1 MSKADEVIETIDA
14 GDFSDVDRLIQE
26 SLDQDDD
33 QTKFSLAETL
43 LSRGLS
49 VQAKTVYEHLLT
61 LYPDEGQILSRLAEI
76 AVSDGD
82 SDKALNYISQIG
94 PDSPSYAENLL
105 VSADIYQSQAMYEVS
120 EQKLLEGVR
129 KYPDEDVFRF
139 AIAELY
145 FDENKFSKAIVFYN
159 FLLDDGIDEYSGI
172 SLKMRKA
179 SSLAGMGK
187 YEEAISEFEDL
198 NVIEL
203 NEDAQ
208 YQLGFLYNQV
218 KDYNKSISTLEKL
231 LETNRAYPTAYV
243 VLADDYLNIKNNQQ
257 AFKYAQLG
265 LNLNELDEKLYE
277 TAFDAGIA
285 DSPDEA
291 LKIITKGIKTA
302 EHPLTLLI
310 RLSDFYI
317 THGQYQNN
325 LDLLSGVD
333 TNNNP
338 KLTWNLAK
346 SYFETDDMAAAQ
358 ENIGLVFDDFKD
370 NLDYL
375 NDMIEILRSSGD
387 EQALKAALQLYL
399 KQDPDDED
407 KRELLDQMR

>member
-14 GDFSDVDRLIQE
+14 GDFTDVDGLIQE
-26 SLDQDDD
+26 SLEQDDD

-49 VQAKTVYEHLLT
+49 VQAKTIYEHLLE

-82 SDKALNYISQIG
+82 TDQALSYISEIG

-105 VSADIYQSQAMYEVS
+105 VSADIYQSQGMYEVS

-129 KYPDEDVFRF
+129 LYPDEDVFRF

-145 FDENKFSKAIVFYN
+145 FDENKFSKALVFYN

-172 SLKMRKA
+172 SIKLRKA
-179 SSLAGMGK
+179 SSLAGNGQ
-187 YEEAISEFEDL
+187 YEEAISEFENL
-198 NVIEL
+198 NAIEL

-218 KDYNKSISTLEKL
+218 KDYNKSISTLEQL
-231 LETNRAYPTAYV
+231 LEINHDYPTAYV
-243 VLADDYLNIKNNQQ
+243 VLADDYLNIKDNQQ
-257 AFKYAQLG
+257 SFKYAQLG
-265 LNLNELDEKLYE
+265 LNINELDEKLYE
-277 TAFDAGIA
+277 IAFDAGVSEDA
-285 DSPDEA
+285 DNA
-291 LKIITKGIKTA
+291 IKIIKKGIGTV
-302 EHPLTLLI
+302 ETPLPLVI

-317 THGQYQNN
+317 THGQYKNN
-325 LDLLSGVD
+325 LDLLADFD

-338 KLTWNLAK
+338 KLIWNLAK
-346 SYFETDDMAAAQ
+346 SYFETDDIQKAQ
-358 ENIGLVFDDFKD
+358 ENIGLAFEEYKD
-370 NLDYL
+370 NIDFLS
-375 NDMIEILRSSGD
+375 DMIEILRSSGD
-387 EQALKAALQLYL
+387 SPALKAALQLYL
-399 KQDPDDED
+399 RKNPDNED
-407 KRELLDQMR
+407 MQELLDQMR

>member
-14 GDFSDVDRLIQE
+14 GDFSDVDDLIQQ
-26 SLDQDDD
+26 SLQQDDD

-49 VQAKTVYEHLLT
+49 VQAKTVYRHLLT
-61 LYPDEGQILSRLAEI
+61 IYPDEGQILSRLAEI

-82 SDKALNYISQIG
+82 TDKALDYISQIG

-105 VSADIYQSQAMYEVS
+105 VSADIYQSQGLYEVS

-145 FDENKFSKAIVFYN
+145 FDENKFGKALVFYN

-172 SLKMRKA
+172 SIKLRKA
-179 SSLAGMGK
+179 SSLAGSGH
-187 YEEAISEFEDL
+187 YEEAIDEFEQL
-198 NVIEL
+198 NAIEL

-218 KDYNKSISTLEKL
+218 KDYNKSIATLEKL
-231 LETNRAYPTAYV
+231 LETNKDYPTAYV
-243 VLADDYLNIKNNQQ
+243 VLSDDYLNIKNNQQ

-265 LNLNELDEKLYE
+265 INLNELDEKLYE
-277 TAFDAGIA
+277 TAFDAGI
-285 DSPDEA
+285 SVEPDEA
-291 LKIITKGIKTA
+291 LKLIEKGIKQV
-302 EHPLTLLI
+302 EHPLTLII
-310 RLSDFYI
+310 RLSDFYV

-325 LDLLSGVD
+325 LDLLENVD
-333 TNNNP
+333 INNNP
-338 KLTWNLAK
+338 KLIWNLAK
-346 SYFETDDMAAAQ
+346 SYFETDDLTKAQ
-358 ENIGLVFDDFKD
+358 ENIGLAFDEYKD
-370 NLDYL
+370 NLDFL
-375 NDMIEILRSSGD
+375 SDMIEILRSSGD
-387 EQALKAALQLYL
+387 KQALKAALQLYL
-399 KQDPDDED
+399 RKDPENEEMQ
-407 KRELLDQMR
+407 ELLDQMG

>member
-14 GDFSDVDRLIQE
+14 GDFSDVDDLIQQ
-26 SLDQDDD
+26 SLQQDDD

-49 VQAKTVYEHLLT
+49 VQAKTVYLYLLT
-61 LYPDEGQILSRLAEI
+61 IYPDEGQILSRLAEI

-82 SDKALNYISQIG
+82 TDKALDYISQIG

-105 VSADIYQSQAMYEVS
+105 VSADIYQSQGLYEVS

-145 FDENKFSKAIVFYN
+145 FDENKFGKALVFYN

-172 SLKMRKA
+172 SIKLRKA
-179 SSLAGMGK
+179 SSLAGSGH
-187 YEEAISEFEDL
+187 YEEAIDEFEQL
-198 NVIEL
+198 NAIEL

-218 KDYNKSISTLEKL
+218 KDYNKSIATLEKL
-231 LETNRAYPTAYV
+231 LETNKDYPTAYV
-243 VLADDYLNIKNNQQ
+243 VLSDDYLNIKNNQQ

-265 LNLNELDEKLYE
+265 INLNELDEKLYE
-277 TAFDAGIA
+277 TAFDAGI
-285 DSPDEA
+285 SVEPDEA
-291 LKIITKGIKTA
+291 LKLIEKGIKQV
-302 EHPLTLLI
+302 EHPLTLII
-310 RLSDFYI
+310 RLSDFYV

-325 LDLLSGVD
+325 LDLLENVD
-333 TNNNP
+333 INNNP
-338 KLTWNLAK
+338 KLIWNLAK
-346 SYFETDDMAAAQ
+346 SYFETDDLTKAQ
-358 ENIGLVFDDFKD
+358 ENIGLAFDEYKD
-370 NLDYL
+370 NLDFL
-375 NDMIEILRSSGD
+375 SDMIEILRSSGD
-387 EQALKAALQLYL
+387 KQALKAALQLYL
-399 KQDPDDED
+399 RKDPENEEMQ
-407 KRELLDQMR
+407 ELLDQMG

>member
-14 GDFSDVDRLIQE
+14 GDFSDVDGLIQE
-26 SLDQDDD
+26 SLEQDDD

-49 VQAKTVYEHLLT
+49 VQAKVVYQHLLE

-82 SDKALNYISQIG
+82 SDQALDFISKIG

-105 VSADIYQSQAMYEVS
+105 VSADIYQSQGMYEVS

-129 KYPDEDVFRF
+129 EFPDEDVFRF

-159 FLLDDGIDEYSGI
+159 FLIDDGIDDYSGI
-172 SLKMRKA
+172 SLKLRKA

-187 YEEAISEFEDL
+187 YEEAIEQFEAL

-218 KDYNKSISTLEKL
+218 KNYNKSIEILEKL
-231 LETNRAYPTAYV
+231 LDTNRDYPTAYV
-243 VLADDYLNIKNNQQ
+243 VLADDYLNIKNNSQ

-277 TAFDAGIA
+277 TAFDSGI
-285 DSPDEA
+285 SEEPDEA
-291 LKIITKGIKTA
+291 MTIIQKGIKTV
-302 EHPLTLLI
+302 EHPLTLII
-310 RLSDFYI
+310 RLSDFYV
-317 THGQYQNN
+317 THGQYKNN
-325 LDLLSGVD
+325 LDLLENVEI
-333 TNNNP
+333 NNNP
-338 KLTWNLAK
+338 KLIWNLAK
-346 SYFETDDMAAAQ
+346 SYYETDDIQKAQ
-358 ENIGLVFDDFKD
+358 ENIGLVFDECKD
-370 NLDYL
+370 NLDFL
-375 NDMIEILRSSGD
+375 NDMIDILRASGD
-387 EQALKAALQLYL
+387 KPALKAALQLYL
-399 KQDPDDED
+399 RQNPDDED
-407 KRELLDQMR
+407 MQELLDQMG